1 MPNRA
6 CHQVRQAGAGKVI
19 GAAGTRKG
27 TFAQRKR
34 KEKKMS
40 QEREG
45 VGEGAATEHDS
56 GQPEKLEDR
65 MGPRENFPSA

>member
-1 MPNRA
+1 MQNRA

-19 GAAGTRKG
+19 GAAGTTKS

-45 VGEGAATEHDS
+45 VGEGEVRRQDGTKR
-56 GQPEKLEDR
+56 KLPLR
-65 MGPRENFPSA
+65 II